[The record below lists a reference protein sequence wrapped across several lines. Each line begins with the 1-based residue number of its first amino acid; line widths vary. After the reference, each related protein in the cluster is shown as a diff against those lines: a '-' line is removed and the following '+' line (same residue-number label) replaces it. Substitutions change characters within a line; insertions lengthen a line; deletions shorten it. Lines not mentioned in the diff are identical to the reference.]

1 MSIIFDVSL
10 NPTFIRMIA
19 PIIVALMEED
29 ERGERGESEQTI
41 KRRKRRLRFVHICLD
56 SKRTMCVVLLF
67 FTKTRNMRV
76 LSSNDNLTKSCDI
89 KHLFFF

>member
-29 ERGERGESEQTI
+29 ERGERRESEQTI

-67 FTKTRNMRV
+67 CCSSQKQETRGCCLQM
-76 LSSNDNLTKSCDI
+76 I
-89 KHLFFF
+89 I